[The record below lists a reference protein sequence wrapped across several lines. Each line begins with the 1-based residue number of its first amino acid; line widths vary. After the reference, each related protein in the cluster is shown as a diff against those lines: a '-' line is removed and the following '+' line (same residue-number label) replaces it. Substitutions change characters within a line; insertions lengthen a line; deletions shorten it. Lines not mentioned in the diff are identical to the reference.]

1 MFGTN
6 ENDQIDGTIGAD
18 TLQGLGGNDTLWAD
32 AGNDLLEGGDG
43 NDNLFGK
50 SGNDTLLGGS
60 GDDFL
65 RPGSGSDSNDG
76 GSGTDVLMYSLTTE
90 TFGIILN
97 ATSTTKDGVGANQV
111 LKVNTN
117 TTDIFANIEAFHGS
131 YGNDIIHLEYGNW
144 VFLRAGADNITIY
157 GYGTHIIPGSGND
170 TIVGDDKTPS
180 SLSYWNDGFD
190 DLDNTPQS
198 SGITVVFSEA
208 MAGTVTNDGWGGI
221 DVFSGVNEI
230 DGSQLDDHITGG
242 SGSDDLAGDDG
253 DDTIFGGSGNDE
265 LRPGAGSDEVDG
277 GEGDDELEYHR
288 HDDDVTQGIFVTF
301 TDQYEGTV
309 IDYAGDIDV
318 FYNIEEVRGTNNDDT
333 IIGIHGEQ
341 DLRGD
346 DGDDLISGGDDDDKL
361 EGNAG
366 SDTLNGDSGDDYLQP
381 GSGTDSIDGGSGD
394 GDKIVYKHDDDAAT
408 GVVITWTSETSGT
421 ALDWA
426 GDTDTF
432 TGIERAKGTD
442 FDDTLTGMD
451 GNQTLEGEAGND
463 SLFGGAGDDG
473 LFGGAGDDTLDGG
486 DGEWD
491 FSWYGNSGG
500 GIVLDMVTGIVTSSD
515 MGTDSISNI
524 EAITATNFA
533 DSLTGDD
540 ANNWFRPDADGGN
553 PGENGADTVDGGGG
567 EDWISYTNSHSA
579 ITVDMQAGTIIDAD
593 GNTDVIMS
601 IEVIAATA
609 HNDTMAG
616 SDGEDQAR
624 FYVDYADVSIDGTA
638 ESFTVTS
645 ADGVD
650 VLTGFEILR
659 FNDQEVAVSDIFS
672 TGGIRLN
679 GDDSDEVLDGTDG
692 DDVIDGG
699 GGLDTIN
706 GDAGNDTLTGGSNVD
721 RIDGGAGADSI
732 VGYGG
737 DDQLYG
743 GADDDYINGKNGDD
757 YIYGRTENDLLIGSG
772 GRDRLRGN
780 SGDDTMEGGQKNDFL
795 QGGAGADVFVFNT
808 NDGSWGKDFIK
819 DFELGVDQVVVEGFT
834 SDDVVWKEK
843 ANASGVIAKFAGG
856 GKIAFHNLIEE
867 DLNDFSDWLFV

>member
-76 GSGTDVLMYSLTTE
+76 GSGTDVLMYDLTTE

-144 VFLRAGADNITIY
+144 VFLRAGADDISIH

-170 TIVGDDKTPS
+170 TIVGDDKSPS
-180 SLSYWNDGFD
+180 TLSYWNDGYD

-253 DDTIFGGSGNDE
+253 DDTIFGGSGHDEIDGQDGNDSLEGGHGEDEIDGGDGNDWLDGGSDDDQLNGEDGNDTLEGRFGNDE

-277 GEGDDELEYHR
+277 GDGDDELEYHR
-288 HDDDVTQGIFVTF
+288 HDDDVAQGIFVTF
-301 TDQYEGTV
+301 TDQYDGTV

-346 DGDDLISGGDDDDKL
+346 DGDDLISGGGDDDNL
-361 EGNAG
+361 AGNAG
-366 SDTLNGDSGDDYLQP
+366 SDTLNGDSGHDYLQP
-381 GSGTDSIDGGSGD
+381 GSGTDSIDGGEGD
-394 GDKIVYKHDDDAAT
+394 GDRIVYKHDDDAAT

-432 TGIERAKGTD
+432 T
-442 FDDTLTGMD
+442 
-451 GNQTLEGEAGND
+451 
-463 SLFGGAGDDG
+463 
-473 LFGGAGDDTLDGG
+473 
-486 DGEWD
+486 
-491 FSWYGNSGG
+491 
-500 GIVLDMVTGIVTSSD
+500 
-515 MGTDSISNI
+515 
-524 EAITATNFA
+524 
-533 DSLTGDD
+533 
-540 ANNWFRPDADGGN
+540 
-553 PGENGADTVDGGGG
+553 
-567 EDWISYTNSHSA
+567 
-579 ITVDMQAGTIIDAD
+579 
-593 GNTDVIMS
+593 
-601 IEVIAATA
+601 
-609 HNDTMAG
+609 
-616 SDGEDQAR
+616 
-624 FYVDYADVSIDGTA
+624 
-638 ESFTVTS
+638 
-645 ADGVD
+645 
-650 VLTGFEILR
+650 
-659 FNDQEVAVSDIFS
+659 
-672 TGGIRLN
+672 
-679 GDDSDEVLDGTDG
+679 
-692 DDVIDGG
+692 
-699 GGLDTIN
+699 
-706 GDAGNDTLTGGSNVD
+706 
-721 RIDGGAGADSI
+721 
-732 VGYGG
+732 
-737 DDQLYG
+737 
-743 GADDDYINGKNGDD
+743 
-757 YIYGRTENDLLIGSG
+757 
-772 GRDRLRGN
+772 
-780 SGDDTMEGGQKNDFL
+780 
-795 QGGAGADVFVFNT
+795 
-808 NDGSWGKDFIK
+808 
-819 DFELGVDQVVVEGFT
+819 
-834 SDDVVWKEK
+834 
-843 ANASGVIAKFAGG
+843 
-856 GKIAFHNLIEE
+856 
-867 DLNDFSDWLFV
+867 